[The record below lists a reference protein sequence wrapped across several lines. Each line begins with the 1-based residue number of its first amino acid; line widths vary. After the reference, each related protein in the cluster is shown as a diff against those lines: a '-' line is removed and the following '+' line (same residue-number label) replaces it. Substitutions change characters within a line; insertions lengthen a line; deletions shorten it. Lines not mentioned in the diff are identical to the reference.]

1 MNGQCLFLDPSPLC
15 GGLGAFALPCVS
27 HAAGAGICARRRTH
41 FLLLRQKKVSQ
52 EKATPR
58 SATLRWRS
66 GQPASARLRRVPRNS
81 LRAGALRSDSRGKSV
96 HEACALRR
104 ACARRKHPAAGAAQ
118 GDGRPYTG
126 HRCAR
131 PRVPGSRSRFQLPSG
146 RAEKRSARGGCAPQ
160 DARLRELTCR
170 VCPNGVP
177 AGHAVSYAARP
188 AREHRRLPVA
198 QRRDTDSRVAF
209 LLGTFLWRSKEKNLA
224 RRGETRLRCIRTDVI
239 AKAHCGVQG
248 HTRDAT

>member
-81 LRAGALRSDSRGKSV
+81 LRALWALRSDSRGK
-96 HEACALRR
+96 HDDEACAHLR
-104 ACARRKHPAAGAAQ
+104 ACARCKHPDTGAAQ
-118 GDGRPYTG
+118 GDWGPDTG

-131 PRVPGSRSRFQLPSG
+131 PRVSGSRTRSRLKSPFG
-146 RAEKRSARGGCAPQ
+146 RAEKRSAG
-160 DARLRELTCR
+160 
-170 VCPNGVP
+170 
-177 AGHAVSYAARP
+177 
-188 AREHRRLPVA
+188 
-198 QRRDTDSRVAF
+198 DTDSRVAF
-209 LLGTFLWRSKEKNLA
+209 LLGTFLWRSKEKCLA
-224 RRGETRLRCIRTDVI
+224 RRGETRPRLFPKAGLRESYPPLS
-239 AKAHCGVQG
+239 
-248 HTRDAT
+248 TR

>member
-104 ACARRKHPAAGAAQ
+104 ACARRKHPATGAAQ
-118 GDGRPYTG
+118 GAWGPDTG
-126 HRCAR
+126 SRIR
-131 PRVPGSRSRFQLPSG
+131 SRTRSRFQIPSG
-146 RAEKRSARGGCAPQ
+146 RAEKHSVWGGRAPQ

-170 VCPNGVP
+170 VCPSEAPWARSELRGTPRARASQVAP
-177 AGHAVSYAARP
+177 KRSAGDA
-188 AREHRRLPVA
+188 
-198 QRRDTDSRVAF
+198 DSRVAF
-209 LLGTFLWRSKEKNLA
+209 SWLTFFWRSKRK
-224 RRGETRLRCIRTDVI
+224 
-239 AKAHCGVQG
+239 
-248 HTRDAT
+248 